1 MEVKILGH
9 VLFETRSTLHVLN
22 DEAIAQAET
31 EGLPVKGVVNDATR
45 EFDPKAG
52 HGGYYPPIKGFSDE
66 QNYTSSSEVVGEQL
80 KKSTHRNIG
89 EFPRGKIKI

>member
-80 KKSTHRNIG
+80 KKVLIEILGSS
-89 EFPRGKIKI
+89 PAVK